1 VSDRPTTI
9 LVAAMGGEG
18 GGVLS
23 DWLVS
28 AAEAEGL
35 VVQSTSIPGV
45 AQRTGATTYYIEMLR
60 PSPVPGAQPQPV
72 MSLYPVIGDI
82 DVMVATELVEAGRAV
97 QNGFV
102 TPDRTTLIAST
113 HRVYA
118 IGERTAMSDGR
129 FDTDRVVRAVEELSR
144 DAILFDMDKAARD
157 TGSVINAV
165 ILGAIAGS
173 GRLPIPTERFEAA
186 IRGGGRGVEASL
198 KAFRLGLERAAGK
211 PPAEPADLPSQ
222 QRRTVPD
229 DLRARIEQFPDGL
242 RDILRE
248 GVARLVDYQDAAEAA
263 LYLDRLG
270 PIVAAETGA
279 SGNLSL
285 SREVARHL
293 ALWMSYEDVIR
304 VAQAKLRPERMA
316 RVRAEVAAKAGEPV
330 VIAEYL
336 KPGLEEFCALLPPAL
351 AKRLVA
357 WAERTGR
364 TDSFNFGMHVP
375 STAIWGFLL
384 LRTLAGMRRFRRR
397 GYRYELEHA
406 AMRDW
411 LANVESAAG
420 LSLGLAR
427 EVAECA
433 RLLKGYSDTYRR
445 GRRNFAGIM
454 TTLVKPTLAGE
465 MEPDAA
471 AAAIRQAREA
481 ALADPEGGA
490 LDKVL
495 ATPPA
500 PRLRQS
506 A

>member
-1 VSDRPTTI
+1 MSERPTTI

-23 DWLVS
+23 DWLVA

-35 VVQSTSIPGV
+35 IVQSTSIPGV

-60 PSPVPGAQPQPV
+60 PNGAAARPV

-113 HRVYA
+113 HRVFA
-118 IGERTAMSDGR
+118 IAERTAMADGR
-129 FDTDRVVRAVEELSR
+129 FDTDRVVRAIEELSR
-144 DAILFDMDKAARD
+144 EAILFDMDQAARD

-173 GRLPIPTERFEAA
+173 GRLPIPRERFEAA

-198 KAFRLGLERAAGK
+198 EAFRLGFDRAAGK
-211 PPAEPADLPSQ
+211 AAAAAPTQPAERRRPVAADLQ
-222 QRRTVPD
+222 
-229 DLRARIEQFPDGL
+229 ARVETEFPDGL

-248 GVARLVDYQDAAEAA
+248 GVARLIDYQDADYAA
-263 LYLDRLG
+263 MYLDRLR
-270 PIVAAETGA
+270 PIVAAETA
-279 SGNLSL
+279 AMGNLSL
-285 SREVARHL
+285 SREVGRHL

-316 RVRAEVAAKAGEPV
+316 RVRAEVAAKTGEPV

-336 KPGLEEFCALLPPAL
+336 KPGLEEFCALLPPSL
-351 AKRLVA
+351 ARRLVA
-357 WAERTGR
+357 WAERNGR
-364 TDSFNFGMHVP
+364 VDRFNFGMHVP

-397 GYRYELEHA
+397 GYRYALEQA
-406 AMRDW
+406 AMQDW
-411 LANVESAAG
+411 LADVERAAA

-445 GRRNFAGIM
+445 GRRSFAGIM
-454 TTLVKPTLAGE
+454 QTLVKPTLAGE

-471 AAAIRQAREA
+471 ASAIRQAREA

-500 PRLRQS
+500 PRLKAS

>member
-1 VSDRPTTI
+1 MSERPTTL

-35 VVQSTSIPGV
+35 VVQATSIPGV
-45 AQRTGATTYYIEMLR
+45 AQRTGATTYYIEMVKPGGAPLR
-60 PSPVPGAQPQPV
+60 PV

-118 IGERTAMSDGR
+118 IAERTAMADGR
-129 FDTDRVVRAVEELSR
+129 FDTERVVRAIEELSR
-144 DAILFDMDKAARD
+144 DAVLFDMDKAARD
-157 TGSVINAV
+157 SGSVINAV

-173 GRLPIPTERFEAA
+173 GRLPIPTERLEEA
-186 IRGGGRGVEASL
+186 IRSGGRGVEASL
-198 KAFRLGLERAAGK
+198 KAFKLGLERAAGK
-211 PPAEPADLPSQ
+211 APAEPDTLPSQ
-222 QRRTVPD
+222 QRRAVPD
-229 DLRARIEQFPDGL
+229 DLRGRIEAEFPDGT

-248 GVARLVDYQDAAEAA
+248 GVARLVDYQDAAYAA
-263 LYLDRLG
+263 MYLDRLK

-285 SREVARHL
+285 TRETARHL

-316 RVRAEVAAKAGEPV
+316 RVRAEVNAPLDQPV
-330 VIAEYL
+330 IVAEYL
-336 KPGLEEFCALLPPAL
+336 KPGLEEFCALLPAGL
-351 AKRLVA
+351 GRRVIA
-357 WAERTGR
+357 WGERTGR
-364 TDSFNFGMHVP
+364 IETMNFGMHVK
-375 STAIWGFLL
+375 STTIFGFLL
-384 LRTLAGMRRFRRR
+384 LRTMAGMRRFRR
-397 GYRYELEHA
+397 GGWRYQVEHE
-406 AMRDW
+406 AMERW
-411 LANVESAAG
+411 LDDVVTAAG

-445 GRRNFAGIM
+445 GRRSFAGIM
-454 TTLVKPTLAGE
+454 DTLVRPTLAGE

-490 LDKVL
+490 LDRVL
-495 ATPPA
+495 AEPPA